1 METLKDIIKNPLL
14 TPEEVVEDPDLKKAK
29 CIYNGLQDDIQ
40 KHLIEE
46 YIKPQ
51 LRGDDLIKEF
61 DKLIESKECQSLEW
75 QVLINVVGKIIE
87 NKSALAQMC
96 EINTLGFKSVYHQ
109 HFIQKKNT
117 FVLFDCALSSMCA
130 ELVMRKWH

>member
-1 METLKDIIKNPLL
+1 MTSELNLTQNPLKM
-14 TPEEVVEDPDLKKAK
+14 PEEILDPNIEKAK
-29 CIYNGLQDDIQ
+29 CIYDYLQEDIQ

-61 DKLIESKECQSLEW
+61 DKLIESEECRQLNY
-75 QVLINVVGKIIE
+75 QVLTDVVEKII
-87 NKSALAQMC
+87 NNSSALSQMC
-96 EINTLGFKSVYHQ
+96 ELDTLGFKAIYEQ

-117 FVLFDCALSSMCA
+117 FVLFDSALESMCA
-130 ELVMRKWH
+130 EFVMRKWH